1 MARKETRA
9 GRGREGLARDIHGV
23 QGEGNREA
31 DRRYREGAKR
41 FVESGRVDEAARD
54 ARDSLEAEA
63 EPGDAAKK
71 RREERKR

>member
-1 MARKETRA
+1 MARKGTKK
-9 GRGREGLARDIHGV
+9 GRGDQGAARDIHGV

-54 ARDSLEAEA
+54 ARESLETDTGGPPPRRGEREA
-63 EPGDAAKK
+63 
-71 RREERKR
+71 